1 MYFLRFHLVNGTIID
16 EKYEYS
22 TVDECIQLAEY
33 VMRHE
38 SITIGM
44 TVINVKNVIMIQVME
59 KPEEELK

>member
-44 TVINVKNVIMIQVME
+44 TVINVKNVIMIQIME
-59 KPEEELK
+59 KSAEGLR